1 MHVLRRLLKAM
12 TGSRFYV
19 LGSCREAG
27 YRSLYMCVW
36 ECKGSTACVS
46 IGVVYM

>member
-12 TGSRFYV
+12 TGSRFNV

-27 YRSLYMCVW
+27 YRSSYMCVW
-36 ECKGSTACVS
+36 ETSVYGSVR
-46 IGVVYM
+46 GLLHV